1 MGKKFK
7 FRYVNEIVGGFVLVV
22 CLLLVAGI
30 IVAGNA
36 QNWFEKM
43 IRIELDFP
51 PQGSMELQKGAEVLL
66 LGARIG
72 SVHEISVDDDG
83 EITGSIRVRGS
94 FMRFIREDSV
104 ARVKRKLV
112 VTGDAY
118 IELSR
123 GTGKEVPRSGGVIDC
138 EPDTDLMVV
147 VEEMIQDFRAE
158 LTQTLGLVNE
168 AISEYTALARILNDP
183 EGDVSLLLANMNTLI
198 DEYSKLA
205 VSLNDPDGEVFTL
218 LGNVNGLVE
227 EIKSGGVLQTAEEL
241 MISFDSLAKELEVV
255 VVKLPEM
262 ADTLSGEV
270 DNLPALI
277 GEARTLMRESTA
289 LLEGLQRHWFLRK
302 YMEAG
307 KAGLSEEVLL
317 P

>member
-1 MGKKFK
+1 
-7 FRYVNEIVGGFVLVV
+7 
-22 CLLLVAGI
+22 
-30 IVAGNA
+30 
-36 QNWFEKM
+36 
-43 IRIELDFP
+43 
-51 PQGSMELQKGAEVLL
+51 
-66 LGARIG
+66 
-72 SVHEISVDDDG
+72 
-83 EITGSIRVRGS
+83 
-94 FMRFIREDSV
+94 
-104 ARVKRKLV
+104 
-112 VTGDAY
+112 
-118 IELSR
+118 
-123 GTGKEVPRSGGVIDC
+123 
-138 EPDTDLMVV
+138 
-147 VEEMIQDFRAE
+147 
-158 LTQTLGLVNE
+158 
-168 AISEYTALARILNDP
+168 
-183 EGDVSLLLANMNTLI
+183 VSLILANMITLI